1 MIIKELRTLT
11 EKQVQDLL
19 LLMQELNSELKVS
32 AEMMRKVAASQH
44 SHLFVLEK
52 EDGSIVGT
60 ATLCVF
66 ESLLGLNANV
76 EDVVVLSSHRGQHL
90 GRKLME
96 HLIDYARREL
106 KEVNLYLTSRPNRVV
121 ANEMYKALGF
131 ERRET
136 NVYKLA
142 IKGSKMIENNNL

>member
-1 MIIKELRTLT
+1 MIIKELHTLT

-32 AEMMRKVAASQH
+32 AEMMRKIAASQH

-52 EDGSIVGT
+52 EDGGIVGT

-76 EDVVVLSSHRGQHL
+76 EDVVVITPFRGQHW

-96 HLIDYARREL
+96 YLIDYARREL
-106 KEVNLYLTSRPNRVV
+106 KEVNIYLTSRPQRVV
-121 ANEMYKALGF
+121 ANEMYRALGF
-131 ERRET
+131 EQRET
-136 NVYKLA
+136 NVYKMA
-142 IKGSKMIENNNL
+142 ITSSETNEN

>member
-1 MIIKELRTLT
+1 MIIKELHTLT
-11 EKQVQDLL
+11 EKQVHDLL

-32 AEMMRKVAASQH
+32 ADMMRKVAASRH

-60 ATLCVF
+60 ASLCIF

-76 EDVVVLSSHRGQHL
+76 EDVVVLTPYRGQHW

-106 KEVNLYLTSRPNRVV
+106 KEVNLYLTSRPQRLV
-121 ANEMYKALGF
+121 ANEMYRALGF
-131 ERRET
+131 ERKET
-136 NVYKLA
+136 NVYKMA
-142 IKGSKMIENNNL
+142 IENSDTNDN

>member
-1 MIIKELRTLT
+1 MIIKELHTLT

-19 LLMQELNSELKVS
+19 LLMHELNSELKVS
-32 AEMMRKVAASQH
+32 AEMMRKVASSQC

-52 EDGSIVGT
+52 EDGGIVGT

-76 EDVVVLSSHRGQHL
+76 EDVVVLTPFRGQHW

-96 HLIDYARREL
+96 YLIDYARREL
-106 KEVNLYLTSRPNRVV
+106 KEVNLYLTSRPQRVV

-131 ERRET
+131 EQRET
-136 NVYKLA
+136 NVYKMA
-142 IKGSKMIENNNL
+142 IASADMNEN

>member
-1 MIIKELRTLT
+1 MIIKELHTLT

-32 AEMMRKVAASQH
+32 AEMMRKIAASQH

-52 EDGSIVGT
+52 EDGGIVGT

-76 EDVVVLSSHRGQHL
+76 EDVVVLTPFRGQHW

-96 HLIDYARREL
+96 YLIDYARREL
-106 KEVNLYLTSRPNRVV
+106 KEVNIYLTSRPQRVV
-121 ANEMYKALGF
+121 ANEMYRALGF
-131 ERRET
+131 EQRET
-136 NVYKLA
+136 NVYKMA
-142 IKGSKMIENNNL
+142 ITSSETNEN

>member
-1 MIIKELRTLT
+1 MIIKELHTLT
-11 EKQVQDLL
+11 EKQVRDLL

-32 AEMMRKVAASQH
+32 AKMMRKVAASQH
-44 SHLFVLEK
+44 SHLFVLEE

-76 EDVVVLSSHRGQHL
+76 EDVVVLSSYRGQHL

-106 KEVNLYLTSRPNRVV
+106 KEVNLYLTSRPNRIV

-142 IKGSKMIENNNL
+142 IKSSNTIENNNL

>member
-1 MIIKELRTLT
+1 MIIKELHTLT

-32 AEMMRKVAASQH
+32 AEMMRKIAASQH

-52 EDGSIVGT
+52 EDGGIVGT

-76 EDVVVLSSHRGQHL
+76 EDVVVLTPFRGQHW

-96 HLIDYARREL
+96 YLIDYARREL
-106 KEVNLYLTSRPNRVV
+106 KEVNIYLTSRPQRVV

-131 ERRET
+131 EQRET
-136 NVYKLA
+136 NVYKMA
-142 IKGSKMIENNNL
+142 ITSSDMSEN

>member
-1 MIIKELRTLT
+1 MIIKELHTLT

-19 LLMQELNSELKVS
+19 LLMHELNSELKVS
-32 AEMMRKVAASQH
+32 AEMIRKVAASQQ

-52 EDGSIVGT
+52 EDGGIVGT

-76 EDVVVLSSHRGQHL
+76 EDVVVLTPFRGQHW
-90 GRKLME
+90 GRTLME
-96 HLIDYARREL
+96 YLIDYARREL
-106 KEVNLYLTSRPNRVV
+106 KEVNLYLTSRPQRVV

-131 ERRET
+131 EQRET
-136 NVYKLA
+136 NVYKMA
-142 IKGSKMIENNNL
+142 IASADMNEN

>member
-1 MIIKELRTLT
+1 MIIKELHTLT
-11 EKQVQDLL
+11 EKQAQDFL

-32 AEMMRKVAASQH
+32 TEMMRKVAASQH

-52 EDGSIVGT
+52 EDGGIVGT

-76 EDVVVLSSHRGQHL
+76 EDVVVLTSYRGQHW

-106 KEVNLYLTSRPNRVV
+106 KEVNLYLTSRPQRVV
-121 ANEMYKALGF
+121 ANEMYRTLGF
-131 ERRET
+131 EWRET
-136 NVYKLA
+136 NVYKMA
-142 IKGSKMIENNNL
+142 IKNSDKNDN

>member
-1 MIIKELRTLT
+1 MIIKELHTLT
-11 EKQVQDLL
+11 EKQIQDLL

-32 AEMMRKVAASQH
+32 AEMMRKIAASQH

-52 EDGSIVGT
+52 EDGGIVGT

-76 EDVVVLSSHRGQHL
+76 EDVVVLTPFRGQHW

-96 HLIDYARREL
+96 YLIDYARREL
-106 KEVNLYLTSRPNRVV
+106 KEVNIYLTSRPQRVV
-121 ANEMYKALGF
+121 ANEMYRALGF
-131 ERRET
+131 EQRET
-136 NVYKLA
+136 NVYKMA
-142 IKGSKMIENNNL
+142 ITSSETNEN

>member
-1 MIIKELRTLT
+1 MIIKELHTLT
-11 EKQVQDLL
+11 EKQVQHLL

-32 AEMMRKVAASQH
+32 AEMIRKVAASQQ

-52 EDGSIVGT
+52 EDGGIVGT

-76 EDVVVLSSHRGQHL
+76 EDVVVLTPFRGQHW
-90 GRKLME
+90 GRTLME
-96 HLIDYARREL
+96 YLIDYARREL
-106 KEVNLYLTSRPNRVV
+106 KEVNIYLTSRPQRVV
-121 ANEMYKALGF
+121 ANEMYRTLGF

-136 NVYKLA
+136 NVYKMA
-142 IKGSKMIENNNL
+142 IKNSDKNNI

>member
-1 MIIKELRTLT
+1 MIIKELHTFT

-19 LLMQELNSELKVS
+19 LLMHELNPELKVS

-52 EDGSIVGT
+52 EDGGIVGT

-76 EDVVVLSSHRGQHL
+76 EDVVVLTPFRGQHW

-96 HLIDYARREL
+96 YLIDYARREL
-106 KEVNLYLTSRPNRVV
+106 KEVNIYLTSRPQRVV

-131 ERRET
+131 EQRET
-136 NVYKLA
+136 NVYKMA
-142 IKGSKMIENNNL
+142 ITSSDMSKN